1 MRIAQVAPPF
11 ESVPPANY
19 GGTER
24 VVALIVE
31 ELVRRGHDVTLFASG
46 DSSTSARLIPTV
58 DTALWRQPE
67 TRDPLVYWSV
77 TLGEA
82 YRHAAAG
89 AFDIIHSHLDFLAF
103 PCAALLDTPTVT
115 TLHGRLDLP
124 DLPRIYARFPA
135 MPLVSISD
143 SQRQPLPWA
152 NWVGTVYNAVDTERL
167 PFHPQGGDYL
177 AFLGRITP
185 DKGLDRAIAIAR
197 RAELPLKV
205 AARMPLANSPD
216 ATTRADWEYY
226 RCVVEPLFREPGVE
240 YVGEINDGQKADFL
254 GNACALL
261 FPIDWPE
268 PFGLVMAEALA
279 CGTPVVARRRG
290 SVPEVVRDGVTGLIG
305 ETDDELVRLCQHIHR
320 ISRAACRD
328 DAVRRFSPQAMVDGY
343 EAVYRHLVQS
353 ARADA
358 SSPVRFSQFLGGST
372 SIVFDNPVTK
382 AALVGIAA
390 MAAQR
395 VWGKR

>member
-24 VVALIVE
+24 VVALITE

-46 DSSTSARLIPTV
+46 DSTTSARLIPTV

-67 TRDPLVYWSV
+67 ARDPVVYWSI
-77 TLGEA
+77 TLGEV
-82 YRHAAAG
+82 YRRTARG

-103 PCAALLDTPTVT
+103 PCAAVLDTPTVT

-124 DLPRIYARFPA
+124 DLPRIYARFPT
-135 MPLVSISD
+135 MPLISISD
-143 SQRQPLPWA
+143 SQRQPLPQA
-152 NWVGTVYNAVDTERL
+152 NWVGTVYNAVDTDGL
-167 PFHPQGGDYL
+167 TFHPQGGDYL

-197 RAELPLKV
+197 RAGLPLKV
-205 AARMPLANSPD
+205 AARMPLANSHD
-216 ATTRADWEYY
+216 ATTQADWEYY
-226 RCVVEPLFREPGVE
+226 RSVIAPLFREPDIE
-240 YVGEINDGQKADFL
+240 NVGEVNDGQKADFL

-305 ETDDELVRLCQHIHR
+305 ETDDELVQHCRHIDR
-320 ISRAACRD
+320 ISRAACRE

-343 EAVYRHLVQS
+343 EAVYRRVLQLAAPDVPQP
-353 ARADA
+353 DLL
-358 SSPVRFSQFLGGST
+358 SQLLGGRSGT
-372 SIVFDNPVTK
+372 ALDHPVAK
-382 AALVGIAA
+382 AALAGLAA

-395 VWGKR
+395 LLAKR